1 MARIRISN
9 NHNKYMSIYTDNR
22 HVFANIVIKFRT
34 LDRLENELMLPATY
48 YYVFGNTVIY
58 NCY

>member
-1 MARIRISN
+1 
-9 NHNKYMSIYTDNR
+9 MSIYTDNR